1 MMMLMLMMKMMMGMK
16 MMSCISLRDVL
27 LALEL
32 ARWASAHISMVADM
46 LRAPRHF
53 REPWLD
59 FSARRFREARAALK
73 ESGLQDTAALAM
85 RRLHPYAGHLARLD
99 PHRALSAALRFKDQ
113 HW

>member
-1 MMMLMLMMKMMMGMK
+1 
-16 MMSCISLRDVL
+16 
-27 LALEL
+27 
-32 ARWASAHISMVADM
+32 MVADM

-73 ESGLQDTAALAM
+73 ESGLQDAAALAM
-85 RRLHPYAGHLARLD
+85 RRLHRYAGHVARLD